1 MSTRGIRNN
10 NPLNIRKGDTW
21 LGMVDNPTD
30 PEFVQFVEMV
40 YGVRAAFIILHRYFT
55 IYRLNTVEKII
66 SRWAPSSEN
75 NTNSY
80 IRAVCQRTGFVLHEK
95 LSFDCG
101 ADMIDLVDAM
111 IGVECGC
118 HIERSI
124 IRQAY
129 CMVTR
134 QNQIGHEM
142 ERHSN

>member
-1 MSTRGIRNN
+1 MPPRGIRNN
-10 NPLNIRKGDTW
+10 NPLNIRKGDAW

-55 IYRLNTVEKII
+55 IYGLDTVEKII

-75 NTNSY
+75 NTKSY
-80 IRAVCQRTGFVLHEK
+80 IRAVCQRTGFGPNEI
-95 LSFDCG
+95 LSFYYG
-101 ADMIDLVDAM
+101 PDMIDLVDTM

-129 CMVTR
+129 FMVIR
-134 QNQIGHEM
+134 QKQVGNEM

>member
-1 MSTRGIRNN
+1 MTPRGIRNN
-10 NPLNIRKGDTW
+10 NPLNIRKGDAW
-21 LGMVDNPTD
+21 LGMVDKPTD

-55 IYRLNTVEKII
+55 IYRIDTVEGII
-66 SRWAPSSEN
+66 SRWAPPSEN
-75 NTNSY
+75 NTGSY
-80 IRAVCQRTGFVLHEK
+80 IRRVCQRTGFSVREK
-95 LSFDCG
+95 LSFNNESN
-101 ADMIDLVDAM
+101 MIDLVDAM